1 MPFKAPEDGKLG
13 NLRADH
19 KQADRTS
26 LSWGQR
32 IEEHHPY
39 PKQRIICAD
48 AHVHQGNKRNN
59 LLRCNLN

>member
-13 NLRADH
+13 NLRSDH

-39 PKQRIICAD
+39 PK
-48 AHVHQGNKRNN
+48 
-59 LLRCNLN
+59 